1 LLYNSST
8 LKRKI
13 VTIGGGTGTALV
25 NEALLLTHK
34 VDFIDSVVTPFDN
47 GGETQRRRLDSYG
60 QEIAYSDAIRILVS
74 LIDPKTKDDPN
85 VQVINRWLL
94 HRDSRD
100 KVLGREIVNTFF
112 DKASGFSQI
121 EKDLADLGVRLNGQV
136 LPSSTKFSHIVF
148 TTVSGLKYKGENL
161 LDEHK
166 TSRDIVKKIELQPKV
181 NAYKPTLEAIKNA
194 DIIFLSCGSL
204 YGSLLCNF
212 LPIGMKAGMNLTKAK
227 IYLITNL
234 FTSRNETHGM
244 TPIKLARLVKEYTGR
259 NITGLIVPKMTRVE
273 FEKQYP
279 KTAYLYQVRESSY
292 FLGWDE
298 AELDKAR
305 EAKFEVITH
314 EALKII
320 EFPDENTIIVRH
332 DPEKLAKILTSIL

>member
-1 LLYNSST
+1 

-25 NEALLLTHK
+25 NEALLLTQR
-34 VDFIDSVVTPFDN
+34 VDFIDSIVTPFDN

-74 LIDPKTKDDPN
+74 LIDPKTKSDPN
-85 VQVINRWLL
+85 VQVINRWFL

-112 DKASGFSQI
+112 DKHAGFSQI
-121 EKDLADLGVRLNGQV
+121 EKDLADLGIKLNGQV

-148 TTVSGLKYKGENL
+148 TTTSGLTYKGENL

-166 TSRDIVKKIELQPKV
+166 TSRDMVAKIELQPKV
-181 NAYKPTLEAIKNA
+181 VAYKPAEKAIEEA

-212 LPIGMKAGMNLTKAK
+212 LPVGMKAAMRLTKAK
-227 IYLITNL
+227 IYLVTNL

-244 TPIKLARLVKEYTGR
+244 TPLKLANIVKEYTGR
-259 NITGLIVPKMTRVE
+259 QITGLITPRMTRIE
-273 FEKQYP
+273 FEKAYP
-279 KTAYLYQVRESSY
+279 KTSYLYQVRENSY
-292 FLGWDE
+292 FLGWNE
-298 AELDKAR
+298 ADLA
-305 EAKFEVITH
+305 EAKVDIIRH
-314 EALKII
+314 EAVKII
-320 EFPDENTIIVRH
+320 EFPDENKIIVRH
-332 DPEKLAKILTSIL
+332 DPEKLAETLTSIL